1 VVVQGQR
8 RQIDMGGWPADHL
21 EKQAVIA
28 HGGDMATLK
37 DVPEL
42 ILLRHGQSE
51 WNALNL
57 FTGWEDVELTDQGRS
72 EASEAGRLLGEA
84 GVDVRILH
92 TSLLTR
98 AILTAHLA
106 LEAMERLWVP
116 AKRDWRLNE
125 RHYGDLQG
133 RNKLE
138 TAEKYGA
145 DQVKIWRRSYATPP
159 PVIPAGDPR
168 LPGGDPRYR
177 DVAASDLP
185 ASECLADVVVRTVP
199 YFTDEIIPDL
209 MAEAAKGGAVLVVAH
224 GNSLRAL
231 RKHLDGIGDDE
242 IVDLE
247 IPTGIPYRYV
257 LSDSMEIIESG
268 YLGDP
273 DAAAEAAKAVGRQ
286 AG

>member
-1 VVVQGQR
+1 
-8 RQIDMGGWPADHL
+8 MGGSPAEHS

-37 DVPEL
+37 GVPEL

-106 LEAMERLWVP
+106 LETMERLWIP

-168 LPGGDPRYR
+168 LPGDDPRYR

>member
-1 VVVQGQR
+1 
-8 RQIDMGGWPADHL
+8 MGGWPADHL

-57 FTGWEDVELTDQGRS
+57 FTGWEDIELTDQGRS

>member
-1 VVVQGQR
+1 
-8 RQIDMGGWPADHL
+8 M
-21 EKQAVIA
+21 
-28 HGGDMATLK
+28 
-37 DVPEL
+37 PEL

-57 FTGWEDVELTDQGRS
+57 FTGWEDVELTEQGRS
-72 EASEAGRLLGEA
+72 EASEAGRLMKDA
-84 GVDVRILH
+84 GVDVRLLH

-98 AILTAHLA
+98 AIRTAHLA
-106 LEAMERLWVP
+106 LDSMGRLWVP

-133 RNKLE
+133 KNKKE
-138 TAEKYGA
+138 TTDQYGA

-159 PVIPAGDPR
+159 PAIPAGDPR
-168 LPGGDPRYR
+168 LPGADPRYR
-177 DVAASDLP
+177 DVPSDLLP
-185 ASECLADVVVRTVP
+185 ATECLKDVVARTLP
-199 YFTDEIIPDL
+199 YFEAAIVPDL
-209 MAEAAKGGAVLVVAH
+209 IAESRHGGAVLVVAH

-231 RKHLDGIGDDE
+231 RKELDGISDDDITE
-242 IVDLE
+242 LE

-257 LSDSMEIIESG
+257 LSDDMKVLEGS

-273 DAAAEAAKAVGRQ
+273 EAAASAAAAVAKQ

>member
-1 VVVQGQR
+1 
-8 RQIDMGGWPADHL
+8 M
-21 EKQAVIA
+21 
-28 HGGDMATLK
+28 
-37 DVPEL
+37 PEL

-57 FTGWEDVELTDQGRS
+57 FTGWEDVELTEQGKA
-72 EASEAGRLLGEA
+72 EAAEAGRLLAEA

-98 AILTAHLA
+98 AIRTAHLA
-106 LEAMERLWVP
+106 LDAMGRLWVP

-133 RNKLE
+133 KNKKE
-138 TAEKYGA
+138 TTDQYGA

-159 PVIPAGDPR
+159 PAIPAGDPR
-168 LPGGDPRYR
+168 LPGADPRYR
-177 DVAASDLP
+177 DVPSDLLP
-185 ASECLADVVVRTVP
+185 ATECLKDVVARTLP
-199 YFTDEIIPDL
+199 YFEGAIVPDL
-209 MAEAAKGGAVLVVAH
+209 VAESRHGGAVLVVAH

-231 RKHLDGIGDDE
+231 RKELDGISDDDITE
-242 IVDLE
+242 LE

-257 LSDSMEIIESG
+257 LNDDLTVQSG
-268 YLGDP
+268 DYLGDP
-273 DAAAEAAKAVGRQ
+273 DAAAKAAAAVARQ

>member
-1 VVVQGQR
+1 
-8 RQIDMGGWPADHL
+8 M
-21 EKQAVIA
+21 
-28 HGGDMATLK
+28 
-37 DVPEL
+37 PEL

-106 LEAMERLWVP
+106 LETMERLWIP

>member
-1 VVVQGQR
+1 
-8 RQIDMGGWPADHL
+8 MGGWPADHL

-209 MAEAAKGGAVLVVAH
+209 MVEAAKGGAVLVVAH

>member
-1 VVVQGQR
+1 
-8 RQIDMGGWPADHL
+8 
-21 EKQAVIA
+21 
-28 HGGDMATLK
+28 MATLG

-57 FTGWEDVELTDQGRS
+57 FTGWEDVELTEQGRA
-72 EASEAGRLLGEA
+72 EAAEAGRLLAEA

-98 AILTAHLA
+98 AIRTAHLA
-106 LEAMERLWVP
+106 LDAMGRLWVP

-133 RNKLE
+133 KNKRE
-138 TAEKYGA
+138 TAEAYGA

-159 PVIPAGDPR
+159 PAIPVGDPR

-177 DVAASDLP
+177 DVPAADLP
-185 ASECLADVVVRTVP
+185 ATECLKDVVARTLP
-199 YFTDEIIPDL
+199 YFVSAIVPDL
-209 MAEAAKGGAVLVVAH
+209 TAEAARGGAVLVVAH

-231 RKHLDGIGDDE
+231 RKELDSISDDD

-257 LSDSMEIIESG
+257 LGDDLTVLEGG

-273 DAAAEAAKAVGRQ
+273 EAAAAAAEAVGKQ

>member
-1 VVVQGQR
+1 
-8 RQIDMGGWPADHL
+8 MGGWPADHL

-28 HGGDMATLK
+28 HGGDMATLM

-209 MAEAAKGGAVLVVAH
+209 MVEAAKGGAVLVVAH